1 MGRKCCVQ
9 ANPVDVFNHGSDKAL
24 AIGWIAA
31 LKFIPWG
38 TVLEAAPHI
47 VKGAKSLIAKTKN
60 DPLDSPTM
68 PPASPSASSDSEL
81 ANLDRRVRQIQEK
94 VVELNA
100 EQQSSA
106 ELIKSLAEQNA
117 HVVKAIEVFRV
128 RIKVLIILCVLSGG
142 TLATLAF
149 WVVMK

>member
-1 MGRKCCVQ
+1 M
-9 ANPVDVFNHGSDKAL
+9 

-47 VKGAKSLIAKTKN
+47 VKGAKSLLAKTKN
-60 DPLDSPTM
+60 DPLDPPVT
-68 PPASPSASSDSEL
+68 PPASPSASSEGEL
-81 ANLDRRVRQIQEK
+81 ANLDRRMRQIQEK
-94 VVELNA
+94 IIELSA

-117 HVVKAIEVFRV
+117 HVVKAIEAFRV
-128 RIKVLIILCVLSGG
+128 RAKVLIILCILLGSM
-142 TLATLAF
+142 LATLAF

>member
-1 MGRKCCVQ
+1 M
-9 ANPVDVFNHGSDKAL
+9 FNHEDDKAL

-31 LKFIPWG
+31 LKFIPWS

-47 VKGAKSLIAKTKN
+47 VKGAKSLLAKTKN
-60 DPLDSPTM
+60 DPLDSPVA
-68 PPASPSASSDSEL
+68 PPVSPSSSSESEL
-81 ANLDRRVRQIQEK
+81 ANLDRRMRQIQEK
-94 VVELNA
+94 IIELNA

-128 RIKVLIILCVLSGG
+128 RTKVLIILCILLGS

>member
-1 MGRKCCVQ
+1 M
-9 ANPVDVFNHGSDKAL
+9 
-24 AIGWIAA
+24 AIDWIAA
-31 LKFIPWG
+31 LKFIPWS

-47 VKGAKSLIAKTKN
+47 VKGAKSLLAKTKN
-60 DPLDSPTM
+60 DPLDSPVT
-68 PPASPSASSDSEL
+68 PPASPSPSSESEL
-81 ANLDRRVRQIQEK
+81 ANLDRRMRQIQEK
-94 VVELNA
+94 IIELNA

-128 RIKVLIILCVLSGG
+128 RTKVLIILCILLGS

-149 WVVMK
+149 WAVMK